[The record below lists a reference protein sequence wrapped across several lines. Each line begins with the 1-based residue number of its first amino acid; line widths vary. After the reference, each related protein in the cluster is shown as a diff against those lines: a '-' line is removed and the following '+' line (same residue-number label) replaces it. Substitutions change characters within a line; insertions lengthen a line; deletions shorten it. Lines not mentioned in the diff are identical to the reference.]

1 MKETLRRVGI
11 DWGSES
17 HQVCRIDGV
26 EEPKQR
32 SFPHTGEGLN
42 ALVAF
47 VVEGEIDPEQ
57 IAIAIEV
64 NHGAVVEALLA
75 KGLRVYSINPK
86 LLDRL
91 RDRFS
96 MAGAKDDRRDAFVLA
111 SCVESD
117 SQAFRRIEPGNEE
130 NARLQAATR
139 LREDLKSELRA
150 NANRLWNALREYR
163 PALLTLC
170 PGADEPWLWV
180 LIEKAPSPSEGAKLT
195 RARIGAVLKKH
206 RIRRL
211 DAEEVRTA
219 LRGDVLSLRSVYIES
234 HVARS
239 LVLIAKLKLAQAQI
253 ANIEKQI
260 KTALAERVKS
270 EERTE
275 RRDLTILLSL
285 PGFGS
290 LTVATALGESGEAF
304 ERRDYNALRSVC
316 GAAPVTKQSG
326 GTRYVVMRQACQPRL
341 RVALHLSALQA
352 IRIDPKFRDLYV
364 RARARGHTVGRAIRN
379 IADRLLFLAVQLL
392 KKNQLY
398 DIQLRQL
405 APEMAATS

>member
-1 MKETLRRVGI
+1 MSKTLRRVGI

-17 HQVCRIDGV
+17 HQVCRLDGE

-32 SFPHTGEGLN
+32 SFPHTGEGLK
-42 ALVAF
+42 ALVDF
-47 VVEGEIDPEQ
+47 VVEGGIDPEQ

-64 NHGAVVEALLA
+64 NHGAVVETLLTM
-75 KGLRVYSINPK
+75 GLRVYAINPK

-96 MAGAKDDRRDAFVLA
+96 LAGAKDDRRDAFVLA

-117 SQAFRRIEPGNEE
+117 AHAFRKIEPGNEE
-130 NARLQAATR
+130 NSRLRAATR
-139 LREDLKSELRA
+139 LREELKSEHRA
-150 NANRLWNALREYR
+150 NTNRLWNELREYR
-163 PALLTLC
+163 PELLTLC
-170 PGADEPWLWV
+170 SGADEPWLWA

-195 RARIGAVLKKH
+195 RARIGAVLKQH

-211 DAEEVRTA
+211 TSEEVRTV
-219 LRGDVLSLRSVYIES
+219 LRRDILSLRSAYIES
-234 HVARS
+234 HVARA
-239 LVLIAKLKLAQAQI
+239 LVLIARLKLAQAQI
-253 ANIEKQI
+253 VKVEKQI
-260 KTALAERVKS
+260 VTAVAERAKS
-270 EERTE
+270 EEKTE

-304 ERRDYNALRSVC
+304 ERRDYNALRSIC

-326 GTRYVVMRQACQPRL
+326 GTRHVVMRQVCQPRL
-341 RVALHLSALQA
+341 RVALHLAALRA
-352 IRIDPKFRDLYV
+352 SRIDPKFGDLYL
-364 RARARGHTVGRAIRN
+364 RARARGQSVGRAIRN
-379 IADRLLFLAVQLL
+379 IVDRLLFLAVQLL
-392 KKNQLY
+392 RKNQLY

-405 APEMAATS
+405 APEMATTS

>member
-1 MKETLRRVGI
+1 MKAALRRVGI

-17 HQVCRIDGV
+17 HQVCRIDG
-26 EEPKQR
+26 EGEAKQQ
-32 SFPHTGEGLN
+32 SFLHTSEGLK

-47 VVEGEIDPEQ
+47 VVEGEIPPQQ
-57 IAIAIEV
+57 IAVAIEV

-75 KGLRVYSINPK
+75 KGLGVYSINPK

-117 SQAFRRIEPGNEE
+117 AHAFRKIELGNEE
-130 NARLQAATR
+130 NTRLQAASR
-139 LREDLKSELRA
+139 LREDLKSDRRA
-150 NANRLWNALREYR
+150 NANRLWNELREYR

-180 LIEKAPSPSEGAKLT
+180 LIEKAPSPAEGAKLT
-195 RARIGAVLKKH
+195 ITRIGAILKKH

-211 DAEEVRTA
+211 TTEEVRTA
-219 LRGDVLSLRSVYIES
+219 LRGDVLSLRPVYVES
-234 HVARS
+234 HVACV
-239 LVLIAKLKLAQAQI
+239 LVLIARLKLAQAQI
-253 ANIEKQI
+253 ASIEKQI
-260 KTALAERVKS
+260 KTALAVRVKS
-270 EERTE
+270 EEQTE

-290 LTVATALGESGEAF
+290 LTVATALGESGDAF
-304 ERRDYNALRSVC
+304 ERRDYSALRSIC

-326 GTRYVVMRQACQPRL
+326 GTRYVVMRQVCQPRL

-352 IRIDPKFRDLYV
+352 IRVDPKLGDLYA
-364 RARARGHTVGRAIRN
+364 RARARGQTVGRATRN
-379 IADRLLFLAVQLL
+379 IVDRLLFLAIQLL

-398 DIQLRQL
+398 DIRLRQL

>member
-1 MKETLRRVGI
+1 MKAALRRVGI

-17 HQVCRIDGV
+17 HQVCRIDGA
-26 EEPKQR
+26 EEAKQR
-32 SFPHTGEGLN
+32 SFEHTSEGLK

-47 VVEGEIDPEQ
+47 VVEGEIPRDQ
-57 IAIAIEV
+57 IAVAIEV

-117 SQAFRRIEPGNEE
+117 AHAFRKIELGNEE
-130 NARLQAATR
+130 NTRLQAATR
-139 LREDLKSELRA
+139 LREDLKSDRRA
-150 NANRLWNALREYR
+150 NANRLWNELREYR

-180 LIEKAPSPSEGAKLT
+180 LIEKAPSPAEGAKLT
-195 RARIGAVLKKH
+195 IARIGAILKKH

-211 DAEEVRTA
+211 TAEEVRTA

-234 HVARS
+234 HVACA
-239 LVLIAKLKLAQAQI
+239 LVLIARLKLAQAQI
-253 ANIEKQI
+253 SNIEKQI

-270 EERTE
+270 EQAE

-290 LTVATALGESGEAF
+290 ITVATALGESGDAF
-304 ERRDYNALRSVC
+304 ERRDYNALRSIC

-326 GTRYVVMRQACQPRL
+326 GSRYVVMRQVCQPRL

-352 IRIDPKFRDLYV
+352 IRIDPKLGDLYA
-364 RARARGHTVGRAIRN
+364 RARARGQTVGRALRN
-379 IADRLLFLAVQLL
+379 IVDRLLFLAVQLL

-398 DIQLRQL
+398 DLQLRQL
-405 APEMAATS
+405 ATT